1 MSWFQPMQTSEA
13 ERYQRRSFVCLMFFV
28 AALFGMRWLRSPQ
41 GSAVHLS
48 LPQLYCVAAAF
59 SLPLAGVAIALGVYL
74 KKEKDEFQRDIEIRG
89 LLAGTAALLL
99 LSVFFGFMHQLGW
112 TGYVEPVTQVMTF
125 GMVNGAVKLLYRFR
139 ARVDGE

>member
-1 MSWFQPMQTSEA
+1 MSDEAAESTSRATKSWEI
-13 ERYQRRSFVCLMFFV
+13 V
-28 AALFGMRWLRSPQ
+28 
-41 GSAVHLS
+41 
-48 LPQLYCVAAAF
+48 
-59 SLPLAGVAIALGVYL
+59 GVAV
-74 KKEKDEFQRDIEIRG
+74 
-89 LLAGTAALLL
+89 TAFTVVSAILL